1 MIFRSGVP
9 HSTWNRNYP
18 SLLYYTSYSLA
29 RTCAPH
35 LGIGVCRSQMSLLI
49 EAHNGTLI
57 EFVGDEILALCA
69 RRHTALL
76 SIPGT
81 IPGAIPFCT

>member
-1 MIFRSGVP
+1 
-9 HSTWNRNYP
+9 
-18 SLLYYTSYSLA
+18 
-29 RTCAPH
+29 
-35 LGIGVCRSQMSLLI
+35 MSLLI

-76 SIPGT
+76 SIPGAIPGT
-81 IPGAIPFCT
+81 IPGAIPFCTFKAYPAP